1 MQLGDAWSISVWVM
15 KQVGL
20 SSVPSDRPSG
30 SHLAPFAFTKMFLPS
45 GQPPVL
51 TFPIFGTVSYSDG
64 PMKRFALFIPS
75 YVFSLS

>member
-1 MQLGDAWSISVWVM
+1 M
-15 KQVGL
+15 
-20 SSVPSDRPSG
+20 
-30 SHLAPFAFTKMFLPS
+30 APFAFTKMFLPS